1 MKMKD
6 FMMKLKEL
14 WYSFLRLFVHHYK
27 LTVSYNHIYGDA
39 DDVVY
44 EVKKFYKKQDKYLY
58 FKNRNNSGY
67 FAFFRNNF
75 HLPHFVNISPSDF
88 MIDPVAFKHVDPMP
102 AQWISHMINIR
113 PIVTVEL

>member
-6 FMMKLKEL
+6 FIMKLKEL
-14 WYSFLRLFVHHYK
+14 WYSFLRLFVYHYK

-58 FKNRNNSGY
+58 FK
-67 FAFFRNNF
+67 
-75 HLPHFVNISPSDF
+75 
-88 MIDPVAFKHVDPMP
+88 
-102 AQWISHMINIR
+102 
-113 PIVTVEL
+113 TVEGELVEIRGAEGLNYRIEEL